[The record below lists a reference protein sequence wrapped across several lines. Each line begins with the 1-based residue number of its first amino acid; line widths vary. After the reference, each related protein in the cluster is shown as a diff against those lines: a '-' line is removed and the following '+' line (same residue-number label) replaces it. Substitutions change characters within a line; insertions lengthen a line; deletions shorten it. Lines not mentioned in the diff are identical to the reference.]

1 MIDGCLQGSFAKLKP
16 VRKAKEMLHEFLR
29 VRMTELLDEKPESRR
44 KANKQKLLDE
54 LNNDDIEVG

>member
-1 MIDGCLQGSFAKLKP
+1 
-16 VRKAKEMLHEFLR
+16 MLHEFLR
-29 VRMTELLDEKPESRR
+29 VRMTELLDEKPELRQ